1 MILRLYLFTLYL
13 ILFLS
18 AGLFGF
24 ILFNVNPFRSPF
36 WMILIFYSSFFLF
49 WLAFFG
55 LIGFYLKVWATNRE
69 IIFAHLLPTLRQAAL
84 ISLLLTGWLFL
95 LQIGVLNWWVGV
107 LLAMAVLM
115 IELSFRKSKINLHQ
129 KIKY

>member
-24 ILFNVNPFRSPF
+24 ILFNVNPFQSPF
-36 WMILIFYSSFFLF
+36 WMVLIFYSSFFLF
-49 WLAFFG
+49 WLALFG

-69 IIFAHLLPTLRQAAL
+69 IIFAHLTPTLRQGAL

-95 LQIGVLNWWVGV
+95 LLIDVLNWWVGV
-107 LLAMAVLM
+107 LLALAVLM
-115 IELSFRKSKINLHQ
+115 IELSFRKSKTNLHH
-129 KIKY
+129 KY

>member
-24 ILFNVNPFRSPF
+24 IVFNVNPYQSPF
-36 WMILIFYSSFFLF
+36 WMIVIFYFSFFLF
-49 WLAFFG
+49 WLSLFG
-55 LIGFYLKVWATNRE
+55 LVGFYLKVLSTNRE
-69 IIFAHLLPTLRQAAL
+69 IIFAHLVPTLRQAAL
-84 ISLLLTGWLFL
+84 VGLLFTGWLFL
-95 LQIGVLNWWVGV
+95 LQLRVINWWVAL

-115 IELSFRKSKINLHQ
+115 VELSFRKSKTNFSSR
-129 KIKY
+129 IK